1 MSQRRDTL
9 RSLTGGL
16 FMKHG
21 KIIIAA
27 AAATVCAAGL
37 TTACIIVCRRLFEKN
52 YIPVSDFGGNA

>member
-1 MSQRRDTL
+1 
-9 RSLTGGL
+9 
-16 FMKHG
+16 MKHG